1 MADKRITELAPLDAA
16 GAQGAVDVLAVA
28 DVSAAETKKIT
39 LGAAVAAGLA
49 GGVPDGSIDGS
60 KIADR
65 SIPGVKLELEA
76 VTADELA
83 ANSVHTDSIVDKA
96 VSTEKLADLAVTR
109 GKIALSAVSTD
120 QISQRCIIGDY
131 HIQQRSITAAEI
143 AQNTLTADEIAP
155 NAIGSSELADG
166 AVDTSAIQDD
176 AISTPKYQNA
186 SVTDEKLAAGIDG
199 SKILD
204 GSINAGKLEPGT
216 IGGNQIDSVPLD
228 KLPNAPANNVLAGPA
243 SGGTAATPAYRKLVA
258 DDLPTASTTAKGA
271 VSVPADGG
279 LSITG
284 SGVGITNTVVAGGN
298 AFVNYDKHGSITSSR
313 PLSGSDLPPP
323 VLGQPGAVK
332 PGDGLEVT
340 GDGTLNVI
348 PATDSAIGG
357 VIASDGITI
366 APDGKISQSVT
377 GVAAGQYTKVT
388 VDEMGSVTAGEQ
400 LQASDIP
407 NIDWSQINNPI
418 VDGDMLT
425 DKSVL
430 RRHMADY
437 STMYIQET
445 APTVDSTV
453 YVGTMWFKEST
464 AGLSAFN
471 GNSWMS
477 IGQGR
482 LSAEN
487 LRYSGIFDASTGL
500 ITGLTQF
507 GVGEGYEIGN
517 AIPTATDEQ
526 TGVYF
531 VAQVPG
537 SGTAVVPGVAFDA
550 GDWCLCN
557 GAASGWVRIDTM
569 VGGGGGGG
577 GAANLGDL
585 LDVSITGAT
594 TGALLQL
601 QASGQWAD
609 CYGIDGGDY

>member
-1 MADKRITELAPLDAA
+1 MADKRISELNPLSSADLDAA
-16 GAQGAVDVLAVA
+16 SDVLAVA
-28 DVSAAETKKIT
+28 DLSASETKKLTPTALIV
-39 LGAAVAAGLA
+39 GSVGV
-49 GGVPDGSIDGS
+49 VPDGTIPGS
-60 KIADR
+60 KIEPDSITSLELAPDSVTDVELADNAVDTAAIQNKAVTQEKLADGAVGTDQLADGAVTADKLADGAVGTAQIADR
-65 SIPGVKLELEA
+65 SIPAIKLE
-76 VTADELA
+76 
-83 ANSVHTDSIVDKA
+83 
-96 VSTEKLADLAVTR
+96 
-109 GKIALSAVSTD
+109 
-120 QISQRCIIGDY
+120 
-131 HIQQRSITAAEI
+131 
-143 AQNTLTADEIAP
+143 QNTLTAEEIAP

-176 AISTPKYQNA
+176 AISTSKYQNA
-186 SVTDEKLAAGIDG
+186 SVTNEKLAAGIDG

-216 IGGNQIDSVPLD
+216 IGGSQLDEVPLN
-228 KLPNAPANNVLAGPA
+228 KLPDAPANNVLAGPA
-243 SGGTAATPAYRKLVA
+243 SGGTAATPAYRSLVA
-258 DDLPTASTTAKGA
+258 DDLPTASATAKGA

-284 SGVGITNTVVAGGN
+284 SGVGITNTVAPGGN
-298 AFVNYDKHGSITSSR
+298 PFVNYDKHGSITSSR

-323 VLGQPGAVK
+323 VAGNPGAVK
-332 PGDGLEVT
+332 PGDGLQVT

-348 PATDSAIGG
+348 PATDSTIGG

-377 GVAAGQYTKVT
+377 GVAADTFTKVT
-388 VDEMGSVTAGEQ
+388 VDLMGNVTAGEQ

-407 NIDWSQINNPI
+407 NINWDQINNPI
-418 VDGDMLT
+418 VDGNMLT
-425 DKSVL
+425 DKSVQ

-437 STMYIQET
+437 STMFIQEV

-453 YVGTMWFKEST
+453 YVGTMWFREST

-487 LRYSGIFDASTGL
+487 LRYAGIIDASTGL
-500 ITGLTQF
+500 ISGLTQF
-507 GVGEGYEIGN
+507 GVAEGLEIGK
-517 AIPTATDEQ
+517 AVPAATDEL

-531 VAQVPG
+531 VAQVAGDQVAVLPG
-537 SGTAVVPGVAFDA
+537 TSLDA

-557 GAASGWVRIDTM
+557 GATAGWVRIDTM
-569 VGGGGGGG
+569 ADGGGGGG
-577 GAANLGDL
+577 GATNLGDL
-585 LDVSITGAT
+585 LDVAITGAT

-601 QASGQWAD
+601 QSSGQWAD
-609 CYGIDGGDY
+609 CYAVDGGDY

>member
-49 GGVPDGSIDGS
+49 GGVPDGSISGDKIESDSISGDRLLENSITSRELAPDSVGTVHVIDGAITNAKLAAEISGDKLQDGS
-60 KIADR
+60 V
-65 SIPGVKLELEA
+65 G
-76 VTADELA
+76 
-83 ANSVHTDSIVDKA
+83 H
-96 VSTEKLADLAVTR
+96 
-109 GKIALSAVSTD
+109 G
-120 QISQRCIIGDY
+120 QIGPREIEGRY
-131 HIQQRSITAAEI
+131 HIQLQSV
-143 AQNTLTADEIAP
+143 TADEIANNTIGADQISI

-166 AVDTSAIQDD
+166 AVDTSAILDN
-176 AISTPKYQNA
+176 AISTSKYQNA
-186 SVTDEKLAAGIDG
+186 SVTNEKLAAGIDG

-216 IGGNQIDSVPLD
+216 ISGDQLDSVPLD
-228 KLPNAPANNVLAGPA
+228 KLPDAPANNVLAGPA
-243 SGGTAATPAYRKLVA
+243 SGGTAATPAYRSLVA

-284 SGVGITNTVVAGGN
+284 SGVGITNTVAPGGN
-298 AFVNYDKHGSITSSR
+298 PFVNYDKHGSITSSR

-323 VLGQPGAVK
+323 VAGNPGAVK

-377 GVAAGQYTKVT
+377 GVAAGQYTKIT

-400 LQASDIP
+400 LVASDIP
-407 NIDWSQINNPI
+407 NINWDQINDPS
-418 VDGDMLT
+418 VDGTMLT
-425 DKSVL
+425 DKSVQ

-437 STMYIQET
+437 STMYIQEV

-464 AGLSAFN
+464 ASLAAWN
-471 GNSWMS
+471 GNSFMS

-487 LRYSGIFDASTGL
+487 LRYSGIFNASTGL

-507 GVGEGYEIGN
+507 GVGEGYEIGT
-517 AIPTATDEQ
+517 AIPVATDEQ

-537 SGTAVVPGVAFDA
+537 DGTAVTPGISYDA
-550 GDWCLCN
+550 GDWLLCN
-557 GAASGWVRIDTM
+557 GAAAGWVRIDTM
-569 VGGGGGGG
+569 SSGGGGGG
-577 GAANLGDL
+577 GAANLSDL
-585 LDVSITGAT
+585 LDVSIASAT

-609 CYGIDGGDY
+609 CYAIDGGDY